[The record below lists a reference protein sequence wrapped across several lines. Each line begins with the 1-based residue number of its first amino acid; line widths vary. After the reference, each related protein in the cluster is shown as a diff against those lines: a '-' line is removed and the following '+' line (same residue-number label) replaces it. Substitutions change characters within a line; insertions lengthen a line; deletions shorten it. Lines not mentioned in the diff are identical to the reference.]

1 MPGKKVPF
9 HGILTVGSTK
19 EEALALYR
27 DVALGRGAKAMAS
40 LSGDSGLS
48 FVTSL
53 STEIEMFN
61 PQTGD
66 LDLEQKDELLKG
78 LDFQKSESSNVEMH
92 ICQCS
97 DGCGAYLAFDDPGLV
112 QHCPACASDVDP
124 EAEIEDEPAAAD
136 PEPASEPEEEP
147 EEDDAD
153 ADADAEDTG
162 DEESESEDGDDA
174 EEPDLE
180 GEGDEDEVGEDGAD
194 EEGGPIVVASDSP
207 SRALQM
213 FRAQMGRRMV
223 SVSGDNAEVD
233 TEYVV
238 CSSAECGAHI
248 LGTTEIHECP
258 ACLSAVEEPEVDL
271 DRAIEAEEDADLDPE
286 DDEEG
291 DDAESESGCGKPKAT
306 SEDEGDESGEDL
318 GVEGGSDED
327 EGDEEGDGDEDD
339 AEPEADPA
347 VDPDPAASESSE
359 ADPKPAAAVE
369 GAADPAAPAVE
380 AKPASDVPLEQ
391 SVVESSAFAA
401 IASDDKASALD
412 FSFSSC
418 IMGKPLWTAYHEGQ
432 PIAVCGVDDVKAE
445 NKALFAD
452 SKFGYLALNA
462 ARELG
467 TVAALKELGFRP
479 VVHQVS
485 VSKKVDELVGAGV
498 AEARA
503 QLDAERKDYSE
514 RLVAALATSAIGI
527 TRGYFPNVQNPIKAA
542 LWDALSAAGVKQ
554 PEILIDK
561 VFMAKAD
568 DYHRALFDKA
578 LDIIAKPLEVQ
589 ESLSRTVLDFN
600 YRAVASTEPK
610 TSTAGDLGTV
620 VQQSESSVNHQQV
633 STSSAG
639 APNIELAIATL
650 GSLGRR

>member
-124 EAEIEDEPAAAD
+124 EADVEDEPAPEPEPAAD
-136 PEPASEPEEEP
+136 PEEDP
-147 EEDDAD
+147 EED
-153 ADADAEDTG
+153 EG
-162 DEESESEDGDDA
+162 DEESESEESESESEDDGDDDDA
-174 EEPDLE
+174 DLD
-180 GEGDEDEVGEDGAD
+180 GEDEDEVGEDGAD

-213 FRAQMGRRMV
+213 FRSQMSRRMV

-291 DDAESESGCGKPKAT
+291 DDEESESGCNKRSAT
-306 SEDEGDESGEDL
+306 AEDEGDETGEDL
-318 GVEGGSDED
+318 GVGDDDGDESEED
-327 EGDEEGDGDEDD
+327 EGESED
-339 AEPEADPA
+339 APESEPEDAPETEE
-347 VDPDPAASESSE
+347 PAASESSE
-359 ADPKPAAAVE
+359 VTDPAPAE
-369 GAADPAAPAVE
+369 AAPAAE
-380 AKPASDVPLEQ
+380 AQPAAEPASEVPLEQ
-391 SVVESSAFAA
+391 TVVESSAFAA
-401 IASDDKASALD
+401 IAGDDKASALD
-412 FSFSSC
+412 FSFSSS